1 MSNAEKI
8 QAVMNTLAI
17 LEMPSTY
24 ENVNKMLGIYNTLK
38 EVSDDLW
45 KQQEEQKKQQKP
57 KEAET
62 NGRKADAK

>member
-24 ENVNKMLGIYNTLK
+24 NNVNKMLGIYNTLT
-38 EVSDDLW
+38 EVRDDLW

-57 KEAET
+57 KEAEN

>member
-24 ENVNKMLGIYNTLK
+24 DNVNKMLGIYNTLK
-38 EVSDDLW
+38 EVRDDLW

-57 KEAET
+57 KEAES

>member
-24 ENVNKMLGIYNTLK
+24 DNVNKMLGIYNTLK
-38 EVSDDLW
+38 EVRDDLW

-57 KEAET
+57 KEAEN

>member
-24 ENVNKMLGIYNTLK
+24 DNVNKMLGIYNTLK
-38 EVSDDLW
+38 EVMNDLW

-57 KEAET
+57 KEAES

>member
-24 ENVNKMLGIYNTLK
+24 DNANKMLGIYNTLK
-38 EVSDDLW
+38 EVRDDLW

-57 KEAET
+57 KEAEN

>member
-24 ENVNKMLGIYNTLK
+24 DNVNKMLGIYNTLK
-38 EVSDDLW
+38 EVRDDLW